1 MYCAQGSEGEGVV
14 RKWRPKEG
22 SSHRPKVYT
31 VGVSSMCGGWRRMR
45 LAAGRC
51 FVDGVLDW
59 IHPCKRE
66 VWTGS
71 RSSGKWSSSV
81 WVRVLSGVYSSHV

>member
-1 MYCAQGSEGEGVV
+1 VV
-14 RKWRPKEG
+14 QKWRPKEG
-22 SSHRPKVYT
+22 LSRRPKFYT
-31 VGVSSMCGGWRRMR
+31 IGVSLVCGGWRQTR

-66 VWTGS
+66 VRTGS
-71 RSSGKWSSSV
+71 RSSRKWSSSV
-81 WVRVLSGVYSSHV
+81 WVRVLSGVYSSRV